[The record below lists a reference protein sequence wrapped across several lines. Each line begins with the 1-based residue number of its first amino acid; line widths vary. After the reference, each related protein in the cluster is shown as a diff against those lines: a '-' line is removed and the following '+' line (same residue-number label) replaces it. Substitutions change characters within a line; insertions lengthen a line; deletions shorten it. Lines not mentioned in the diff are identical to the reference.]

1 MQCHLHSFP
10 HLLQKCLVLKFIFL
24 FIKVSFKFLNAAP
37 NLHVHVITL
46 IQFVCH
52 FHIGCMKSLFSG
64 SSSILSSLISTC
76 FLQIQVY
83 LHSEKANIFN
93 PEPGHQIN
101 VIDVIS
107 FAHSHFHSNCIN
119 ISSSCIIQGYLQSSS
134 RNLNNLKTFC
144 IYWNKSGELK
154 LLFKSWEL
162 GKLGELKELRELC
175 PQSVF
180 VPSKQ

>member
-1 MQCHLHSFP
+1 MLQFHFIITHFHIICKNISWTCSCFSSPGQTYSFQYGP
-10 HLLQKCLVLKFIFL
+10 SVLRPYILVI
-24 FIKVSFKFLNAAP
+24 I
-37 NLHVHVITL
+37 L

-93 PEPGHQIN
+93 PQPIHQIH
-101 VIDVIS
+101 VIDVIP
-107 FAHSHFHSNCIN
+107 FVNHFHSNCIN

-154 LLFKSWEL
+154 LLSKS
-162 GKLGELKELRELC
+162 
-175 PQSVF
+175 
-180 VPSKQ
+180 